1 MPLLPVALN
10 VENKRCLVVGGGT
23 VAERKTR
30 ALLECGA
37 LVTIVSPALTQ
48 GLHELK
54 ARIEWRAQAYS
65 SGALHECSCDGFALV
80 FACTNRREINA
91 QVARDAGENNVWCN
105 IADDSQNSDFHTA
118 ATVRR
123 GAICIAITSGGGS
136 PALSRHLKTRVE
148 TAIGDEYAAL
158 LEMMSTRRLDLQQG
172 ETQGGE
178 TQGKRA
184 ELWRALL
191 RSDALDLLRS
201 DNREQAEALV
211 DGLVA
216 RWKHNEKCS
225 E

>member
-10 VENKRCLVVGGGT
+10 VENKRCLVVGGGA

-37 LVTIVSPALTQ
+37 LVSIVSPDLNQ

-54 ARIEWRAQAYS
+54 ARIEWRAQAYAA
-65 SGALHECSCDGFALV
+65 GALHEYSCSGFALV

-91 QVARDAGENNVWCN
+91 QVARDASENNVWCN
-105 IADDSQNSDFHTA
+105 IADDPQSSDFHAA
-118 ATVRR
+118 ATIRR
-123 GAICIAITSGGGS
+123 GAICVGITSGGGS

-158 LEMMSTRRLDLQQG
+158 LEMMSARRLDLQKG
-172 ETQGGE
+172 ETQSGE
-178 TQGKRA
+178 TQSARA

-201 DNREQAEALV
+201 DNRKQAEALV
-211 DGLVA
+211 DDLVA
-216 RWKHNEKCS
+216 RWKQNEKCS